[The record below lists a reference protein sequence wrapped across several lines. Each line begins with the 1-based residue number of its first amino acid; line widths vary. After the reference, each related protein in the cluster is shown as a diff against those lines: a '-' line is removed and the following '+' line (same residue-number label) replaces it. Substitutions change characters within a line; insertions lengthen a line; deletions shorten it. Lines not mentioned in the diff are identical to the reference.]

1 MKHEELVNSLKNL
14 IAKFSCEE
22 YVSILSSSSLI
33 DSEKYNKYLNGCKNS
48 KSWKEIDNKGI
59 IFIYSNKEYNFPI
72 LKAILI
78 RPDANEIEPYLLFH
92 LENELITIQRK
103 LIDNLK
109 AEDKQKFINELLE
122 NFSK

>member
-1 MKHEELVNSLKNL
+1 MKHGELVNSLKNL
-14 IAKFSCEE
+14 ITKFSCEE
-22 YVSILSSSSLI
+22 YVSVLSSSSLI

-48 KSWKEIDNKGI
+48 KSWREIDNKGI

-72 LKAILI
+72 LKVILI
-78 RPDANEIEPYLLFH
+78 RSDANEIEPYLLFH

-103 LIDNLK
+103 LIDSLK

>member
-1 MKHEELVNSLKNL
+1 MKHGELVNSLKNL
-14 IAKFSCEE
+14 ITKFSCEE
-22 YVSILSSSSLI
+22 YVSVLSSSSLI

-48 KSWKEIDNKGI
+48 KSWREIDNKGI

-72 LKAILI
+72 LKVILI
-78 RPDANEIEPYLLFH
+78 RSDANEIEPYLLFH